1 MPTPLN
7 LRLYAVELLSEC
19 LVLASSPEEA
29 EDVARTTYLKDIAPS
44 DWSIRATLSR
54 QENPRGPL
62 YRTLGWF
69 DTTYVYAPN
78 ELHNKLTVLEAVDL
92 DRAAVLVTALEVVL
106 DTADRFGLA

>member
-1 MPTPLN
+1 MSTPLN

-19 LVLASSPEEA
+19 LVLASSPDEA
-29 EDVARTTYLKDIAPS
+29 EDLARTTYLKDIAPS

-78 ELHNKLTVLEAVDL
+78 ELPNRLTVLEAVDL
-92 DRAAVLVTALEVVL
+92 DRATV
-106 DTADRFGLA
+106 DRLTDLA

>member
-1 MPTPLN
+1 MSDLPTAPVV

-29 EDVARTTYLKDIAPS
+29 EDVARTSYLKDLTPY
-44 DWSIRATLSR
+44 DWSVQVSLSR
-54 QENPRGPL
+54 QDNPRGPL

-78 ELHNKLTVLEAVDL
+78 GMELTVLEAVDL
-92 DRAAVLVTALEVVL
+92 DRQAA
-106 DTADRFGLA
+106 

>member
-1 MPTPLN
+1 MSDPLTSPLN

-29 EDVARTTYLKDIAPS
+29 QDLARTTYLKDIAPS
-44 DWSIRATLSR
+44 EWSIHATLSR
-54 QENPRGPL
+54 QDNPRGPL

-78 ELHNKLTVLEAVDL
+78 ELDNTLTVLEAIDL
-92 DRAAVLVTALEVVL
+92 DRQAAE
-106 DTADRFGLA
+106 

>member
-19 LVLASSPEEA
+19 LVLAKDADEA
-29 EDVARTTYLKDIAPS
+29 EDLARDLYLKDIAPG
-44 DWSIRATLSR
+44 DWSIHATLSR

-69 DTTYVYAPN
+69 DNTYVYAPN
-78 ELHNKLTVLEAVDL
+78 EVHNRLTVLEAVDL
-92 DRAAVLVTALEVVL
+92 DRATV
-106 DTADRFGLA
+106 DRLTGLA